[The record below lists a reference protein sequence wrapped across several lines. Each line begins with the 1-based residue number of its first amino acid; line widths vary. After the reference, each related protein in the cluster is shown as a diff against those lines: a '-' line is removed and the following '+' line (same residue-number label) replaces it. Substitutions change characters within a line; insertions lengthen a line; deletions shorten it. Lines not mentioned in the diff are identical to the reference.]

1 MAVACVLISHLG
13 NMRIITAI
21 YLTCRPALR
30 EEWMTGLETESDVDE
45 SALQESNLRALIKAY
60 HTRRYLPTIPP
71 MQRRLES
78 TNIVASHMYDLAASA
93 TDSSFLISSPLDDN
107 EEIELDSAFMDNY
120 EQWLED
126 EVYSIPSSPD
136 ISATGSFTN
145 DYLVSPALSDSPI
158 HQFYQDEERYAA
170 ARQINELYRSA
181 LDLEF
186 NFDSTTKDNGWDAP
200 VQFIRSYDPHPDD
213 IHFDDDLEDTV
224 NDPLSDIDW
233 TALKEE
239 ELQARLLRIE
249 RQTIQRRLR
258 TDDENDHKVLNAF
271 EDLAIDNDEWN
282 AP

>member
-1 MAVACVLISHLG
+1 
-13 NMRIITAI
+13 
-21 YLTCRPALR
+21 
-30 EEWMTGLETESDVDE
+30 
-45 SALQESNLRALIKAY
+45 
-60 HTRRYLPTIPP
+60 
-71 MQRRLES
+71 MQRRLEGS
-78 TNIVASHMYDLAASA
+78 NIVGNHMYDPASSA
-93 TDSSFLISSPLDDN
+93 TESSFLISSPLDDT
-107 EEIELDSAFMDNY
+107 EEVELDSAFMDNY

-126 EVYSIPSSPD
+126 EVYSVPSSPD
-136 ISATGSFTN
+136 VSATESFTN
-145 DYLVSPALSDSPI
+145 DFLVSPALSDSPI
-158 HQFYQDEERYAA
+158 HQFYQDEERYEA

-186 NFDSTTKDNGWDAP
+186 NFDSTTKDNGWDTP

-213 IHFDDDLEDTV
+213 NHFDDDFEDSV

-271 EDLAIDNDEWN
+271 DDLTIDNDQWD
-282 AP
+282 AL